1 MIDKI
6 KLLKLVTGEVILGE
20 LLAINDIGSLF
31 NHPVIIYE
39 KNPNQLVIH
48 PWLGFSKTSEIL
60 IYNTA
65 IVAGPLDC
73 DEELAT
79 KYLEM
84 TGNIV
89 TPSTNILLPH

>member
-1 MIDKI
+1 MKDKI

-20 LLAINDIGSLF
+20 LISTTDIGSLF
-31 NHPVIIYE
+31 NYPVIIYE
-39 KNPNQLVIH
+39 KTPNQLVIH
-48 PWLGFSKTSEIL
+48 PWLGFSKNSEIL
-60 IYNTA
+60 FYNAA

-73 DEELAT
+73 EEELAA

-84 TGNIV
+84 TGHVV